1 MSEQHEAELVH
12 CLAAVKERIR
22 VACEQAGRDPA
33 EVTLVG
39 VSKTKPLAD
48 LQVAVAAGLNDLG
61 ENYVQEAVDKIGQWQ
76 GSVPVWHFIGP
87 IQSNKTR
94 QIAEHFDWVHSVDRL
109 KIARRLSEQRPEEM
123 APLKVLVQVN
133 ISDDPAKAGV
143 PVAEVAELVGA
154 MAELPGL
161 EVRGI
166 MAIPALDLS
175 EDELRR
181 QFLQLK
187 SLSDTLTSDHPGCSA
202 ISMGMSAD
210 FEMAIACGATHVRV
224 GSAIFGARP
233 APPN

>member
-1 MSEQHEAELVH
+1 MSEQHEAELAQR
-12 CLAAVKERIR
+12 LAAVKERIR

-61 ENYVQEAVDKIGQWQ
+61 ENYVQEAVDKISQWQ
-76 GSVPVWHFIGP
+76 GPAPTWHFIGP

-109 KIARRLSEQRPEEM
+109 KIARRLSEQRPEEK
-123 APLKVLVQVN
+123 APLKTLVQVN
-133 ISDDPAKAGV
+133 VSDDPAKAGV
-143 PVAEVAELVGA
+143 HVAEVADLIQA
-154 MAELPGL
+154 MSELPNMD
-161 EVRGI
+161 VCGI
-166 MAIPALDLS
+166 MAIPALDLPES
-175 EDELRR
+175 ELRR

-187 SLSDTLTSDHPGCSA
+187 SLSDTLTSENPDCHV

-210 FEMAIACGATHVRV
+210 FELAIACGATHVRV
-224 GSAIFGARP
+224 GSAIFGARST
-233 APPN
+233 APN